1 MTHSIHKLLPHS
13 DTHLSL
19 KQFLV
24 ADLLWSRQV
33 KPGQAERLA
42 DSIADVGVKEQRH
55 AADAK
60 VAVSVAN
67 SIGRVNL
74 RIGPEI
80 PDSLNVDNDQLMP
93 RTLECEMTECLQ
105 QIPYLSIKRQLTFQL
120 QEESHM
126 PHRCKVWCVT
136 SETARMSMQA
146 KYHSTRSMWL
156 HCWCGQAT
164 REHHAAVRLI
174 SVYLS
179 STITLTEAFLSTV
192 THWHP
197 IPFQFHAT
205 KENHITWNLASLIFL
220 CNKIKQAQLSQKI
233 SHIFCIIAKKK
244 SKVVLF
250 IWKINEHLMF
260 LYYWYNTVSLLA
272 PPVRPSISTQ
282 DMTVPK

>member
-1 MTHSIHKLLPHS
+1 MTHSIHKLLLHS

-80 PDSLNVDNDQLMP
+80 PNSLNVDNDQLMP

-105 QIPYLSIKRQLTFQL
+105 QIPYLNIKRQLTFQL
-120 QEESHM
+120 
-126 PHRCKVWCVT
+126 
-136 SETARMSMQA
+136 
-146 KYHSTRSMWL
+146 
-156 HCWCGQAT
+156 
-164 REHHAAVRLI
+164 
-174 SVYLS
+174 
-179 STITLTEAFLSTV
+179 
-192 THWHP
+192 
-197 IPFQFHAT
+197 
-205 KENHITWNLASLIFL
+205 
-220 CNKIKQAQLSQKI
+220 
-233 SHIFCIIAKKK
+233 
-244 SKVVLF
+244 
-250 IWKINEHLMF
+250 
-260 LYYWYNTVSLLA
+260 
-272 PPVRPSISTQ
+272 
-282 DMTVPK
+282 